1 MNQKEI
7 LEFIQQ
13 NPEVVAQAGQLVQQE
28 KNTVTLDKPQDKS
41 EPKSAPSISIS
52 ELLAQPH
59 IQSIISLYIKN
70 SGKQFQWDI
79 VLRYTLAFT
88 AIGIAGF
95 LGYYDKMDST
105 MGVLIGSV
113 LGYMFGRKEG

>member
-1 MNQKEI
+1 MKQEDI
-7 LEFIQQ
+7 IELMQQ
-13 NPEVVAQAGQLVQQE
+13 NPELIKQAQLAVQQKEGTE
-28 KNTVTLDKPQDKS
+28 KKDEEKPNS
-41 EPKSAPSISIS
+41 NPSMSIV
-52 ELLAQPH
+52 ELLSMPH
-59 IQSIISLYIKN
+59 IQGLITLYLKN

-79 VLRYTLAFT
+79 VLRYGLAFT
-88 AIGIAGF
+88 AIVIAGV